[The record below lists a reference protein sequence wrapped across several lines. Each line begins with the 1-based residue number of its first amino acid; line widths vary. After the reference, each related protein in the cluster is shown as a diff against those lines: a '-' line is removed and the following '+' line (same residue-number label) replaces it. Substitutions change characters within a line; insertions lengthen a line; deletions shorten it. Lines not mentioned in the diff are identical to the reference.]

1 MAVVCAPAEEE
12 EEDCEEGEGSGSDDD
27 DGVEM
32 NPALMAMLAGDD

>member
-1 MAVVCAPAEEE
+1 MVYCSSEEE
-12 EEDCEEGEGSGSDDD
+12 EEYEEEEGSGSDGD